1 MYITNIFATQIT
13 IFIMVFWKTF
23 EEWLSLTI
31 YICDYL
37 DYSVN
42 SLESFIVEAESEEEA
57 QEKAIAELKTL
68 GIPKR
73 YLIKIEEVI

>member
-1 MYITNIFATQIT
+1 M
-13 IFIMVFWKTF
+13 K
-23 EEWLSLTI
+23 L

-42 SLESFIVEAESEEEA
+42 QLDSFVVEAESEEEA
-57 QEKAIAELKTL
+57 QEKSLAELKTL

-73 YLIKIEEVI
+73 YLIKIEEVL

>member
-1 MYITNIFATQIT
+1 M
-13 IFIMVFWKTF
+13 
-23 EEWLSLTI
+23 TI

-73 YLIKIEEVI
+73 YLFKIEEVI

>member
-1 MYITNIFATQIT
+1 
-13 IFIMVFWKTF
+13 MVFWKTF